1 MVGMHVMLYWVRKML
16 SGDFQ
21 SGLSTSTVWASAV
34 EEPKTWLMAGW
45 ASTQSGHQGGLPELK
60 KMRYC
65 GVEPV
70 SDAEGMEVDEVNV
83 MMRRS
88 DRGVGGEE
96 EGEERKEIPK
106 CSEELR
112 PKKGARFGTR
122 RCWLHAEGRRV
133 ECGSASSFLPQLSV
147 RWRFERSTD
156 PLAHLTTTTTTTSA
170 CFTATIRALLYSTF
184 RAAVTHSSAA
194 VASSCFLPPLFTRT
208 MTTRTSLAK
217 RDANTLASS
226 DHTSTDHTSVKRA
239 RTDKDEFDTDDV
251 DDDAL
256 LAAAL
261 EAESAASSQP
271 APSSSQPVPS
281 TSEAT
286 KSSPPASPSKTTA
299 TATPRTSMRQ
309 TTLVTPSKA
318 APITTPAQP
327 RLQPPA
333 DDSDPLWLE
342 RQTMSPAWFDILRPE
357 MAKPYFATLKSFL
370 AAQDRAGKT
379 TYPPRELIYSWSR
392 LVPSPRHVR
401 VVVVGQDPY
410 HGPDQACGL
419 SFSVPKGV
427 RTPPSLKN
435 IYKELAAEYPSF
447 HAPNHGCL
455 EGWARQ
461 GVLLLNACLTVSA
474 GAAASH
480 HGQGWE
486 GLTKHILKRIAD
498 EAAKSPAAKAASANA
513 VATSTIATMFAKA
526 QSNPKPET
534 KPVQPKDG
542 ERDGEEQCKGVV
554 FLVWGA
560 PAAKTLAEAGVTDK
574 SPNVLILKSAH
585 PSPLSAHRGFLG
597 NGHFKR
603 ANDWLAQRYGPD
615 GTINWSDL

>member
-1 MVGMHVMLYWVRKML
+1 
-16 SGDFQ
+16 
-21 SGLSTSTVWASAV
+21 
-34 EEPKTWLMAGW
+34 
-45 ASTQSGHQGGLPELK
+45 
-60 KMRYC
+60 
-65 GVEPV
+65 
-70 SDAEGMEVDEVNV
+70 
-83 MMRRS
+83 
-88 DRGVGGEE
+88 
-96 EGEERKEIPK
+96 
-106 CSEELR
+106 
-112 PKKGARFGTR
+112 
-122 RCWLHAEGRRV
+122 
-133 ECGSASSFLPQLSV
+133 
-147 RWRFERSTD
+147 
-156 PLAHLTTTTTTTSA
+156 
-170 CFTATIRALLYSTF
+170 
-184 RAAVTHSSAA
+184 
-194 VASSCFLPPLFTRT
+194 

-226 DHTSTDHTSVKRA
+226 DNSTDHTIVKRA
-239 RTDKDEFDTDDV
+239 RTDKDEFDSDDV

-271 APSSSQPVPS
+271 APSSSQSVPP
-281 TSEAT
+281 TSGANH
-286 KSSPPASPSKTTA
+286 SSPPASPAGKITTA
-299 TATPRTSMRQ
+299 IATPHTSMRQ
-309 TTLVTPSKA
+309 TTLLTPSKA
-318 APITTPAQP
+318 APAATPATP
-327 RLQPPA
+327 ALPKVQPPA

-342 RQTMSPAWFDILRPE
+342 RQTMSPSWFDILRPE
-357 MAKPYFATLKSFL
+357 MDKPYFATLKSFL

-379 TYPPRELIYSWSR
+379 SYPPRELIYSWSR

-447 HAPNHGCL
+447 RPPNHGCL

-480 HGQGWE
+480 HGKGWE

-526 QSNPKPET
+526 QSNPKPES
-534 KPVQPKDG
+534 KPVQPVQGDA
-542 ERDGEEQCKGVV
+542 EEQCRGVV

-597 NGHFKR
+597 NGHFKK